1 MLGPEEV
8 NYFTN
13 RRTNARN
20 QAGRGLARNAF
31 NRDQASMRA
40 DMARANLARQYQ
52 PARDRI
58 QQNAAVRGI
67 SSSGFYRRGLGELL
81 SDRLRGLRDIE
92 LGYQGQMGNLGFEQE
107 DIERGLADTLSQVD
121 AEELMRRVLAAQIRG
136 AQ

>member
-1 MLGPEEV
+1 MLGPEEI

-13 RRTNARN
+13 RRTTARN

-40 DMARANLARQYQ
+40 NMARSNLARQYQ

-107 DIERGLADTLSQVD
+107 DIERGLADSLSQVD

>member
-13 RRTNARN
+13 RRATARN

-31 NRDQASMRA
+31 NRNQAAMRA
-40 DMARANLARQYQ
+40 DMARSNLARQYQ

-67 SSSGFYRRGLGELL
+67 ASSGFYRRDLGELL
-81 SDRLRGLRDIE
+81 ADRLRGLRDIE
-92 LGYQGQMGNLGFEQE
+92 LGYQGQMGGFDLDQQELEQ
-107 DIERGLADTLSQVD
+107 GLADALTGVD